1 MLVVAVND
9 ENPNVPGVTIDGPQ
23 TMSVTEGQSVTLRC
37 DTKGK
42 KGPFNSV
49 TVYPVT
55 FAMISFSLFTGSLLN
70 HKILNAQKLCSV
82 LFSNKNL

>member
-49 TVYPVT
+49 TV
-55 FAMISFSLFTGSLLN
+55 IRLL
-70 HKILNAQKLCSV
+70 S
-82 LFSNKNL
+82 